1 MVEVMTDCLNIIRKL
16 GPVFTERVARH
27 DDEDSFVAENFAE
40 LKAARFFSA
49 LVPVE
54 LGGSG
59 ESHGEMC
66 RALRELATYCPST
79 ALSVSMHQH
88 LVAAAAFNHAHG
100 RPGAKLLEAVAAREL
115 VLVST
120 GATDWLGSNGVT
132 VKVDG
137 GFRVDARKVFASGSP
152 AGDMLISSAPYEDPR
167 EGWQVLHFPV
177 PFSAEGVRIEENWRA
192 MGMRGTGSHTVIYD
206 DVFIPD
212 DAVALRRPRG
222 DFHSVWNVVLTVA
235 MPLIMG
241 VYAGVAEAAAAIARE
256 KAAKRPDPSATYLL
270 GEMENALAT
279 AQLAHDAMVVI
290 TNDLEFEPV
299 NETANAI
306 LIRKTIVAK
315 AAKEAVEKAMEAV
328 GGAGYFRATGL
339 ERLLRDVHA
348 AQFHPL
354 AEKKQL
360 LFTGRMSQGLDPVE
374 ALD

>member
-1 MVEVMTDCLNIIRKL
+1 MVEVMADCLNIIRNV
-16 GPVFTERVARH
+16 GPAFAERAARH
-27 DDEDSFVAENFAE
+27 DDEDAFVAENYAA
-40 LKAARFFSA
+40 LKAERFFSA
-49 LVPVE
+49 LVPAE
-54 LGGSG
+54 LGGG
-59 ESHGEMC
+59 GVTHGEMC
-66 RALRELATYCPST
+66 RALRKLATYCPST
-79 ALSVSMHQH
+79 ALAVSMHQH
-88 LVAAAAFNHAHG
+88 LVAAAAFNHATG
-100 RPGAKLLEAVAAREL
+100 RPGAKLLEAVADKEL

-120 GATDWLGSNGVT
+120 GATDWLASNGVV
-132 VKVDG
+132 VKDDR

-152 AGDMLISSAPYEDPR
+152 AGDMLISSAPYEDPQ

-192 MGMRGTGSHTVIYD
+192 MGMRGTGSHTVIYE
-206 DVFIPD
+206 DVFIPEE
-212 DAVALRRPRG
+212 AVSLRRPRG
-222 DFHSVWNVVLTVA
+222 DFHAVWNVVLTVA

-241 VYAGVAEAAAAIARE
+241 VYVGVAEAAAAIARE

-270 GEMENALAT
+270 GEMENALVT
-279 AQLAHDAMVVI
+279 AQLAHDAMVGV
-290 TNDLEFEPV
+290 TNDFNFEPV
-299 NETANAI
+299 NVTANAI

-315 AAKEAVEKAMEAV
+315 ASKQAVEKAMEAV
-328 GGAGYFRATGL
+328 GGVGYFRATGL